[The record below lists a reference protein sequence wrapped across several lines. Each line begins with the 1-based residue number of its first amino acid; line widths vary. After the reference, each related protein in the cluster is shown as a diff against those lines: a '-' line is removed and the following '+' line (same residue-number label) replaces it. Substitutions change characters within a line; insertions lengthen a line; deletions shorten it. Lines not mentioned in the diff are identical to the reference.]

1 MFWQSDLH
9 VFYIFSPFL
18 LLHEH
23 DHDDDDDDDDHYGII
38 SAVSMDV
45 CEWDGLGD
53 DGEVV
58 MHNGA
63 VWLSFSSWMT
73 NSVYIRSLVYYY
85 MIYSWF
91 SHKIVHL

>member
-1 MFWQSDLH
+1 M
-9 VFYIFSPFL
+9 FYIFSPFL

-23 DHDDDDDDDDHYGII
+23 DHDDDDDDDHYGII

-45 CEWDGLGD
+45 CECDGLGD

-63 VWLSFSSWMT
+63 V
-73 NSVYIRSLVYYY
+73 
-85 MIYSWF
+85 
-91 SHKIVHL
+91 